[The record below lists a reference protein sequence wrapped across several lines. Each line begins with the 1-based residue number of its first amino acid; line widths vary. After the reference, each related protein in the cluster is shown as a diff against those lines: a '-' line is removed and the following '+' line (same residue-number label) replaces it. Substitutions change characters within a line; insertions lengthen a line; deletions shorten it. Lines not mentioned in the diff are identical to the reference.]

1 MPGQD
6 EQKQLDLVEV
16 RIHGV
21 SGTPKTAMLEYGDT
35 ILVAGDEV
43 SGFHRRR
50 GWHAYGPA
58 EAGGRV
64 GPVRRH
70 LEAYSWGGLTSG
82 RASRAA
88 WLPLLPFALVNVA
101 SWAIPPAT
109 GEPSDDPEQ
118 PSPSAPWRG
127 PVRQSLLATIRL
139 LALTMTVGFIV
150 ALAGVGMDQVGW
162 QCGGSEEC
170 STGRRNWL
178 RWWMPWLGQRSP
190 GVRIAVGALIP
201 LLTLGLLWRLSRRSY
216 DQYEKTKTI
225 GLDASE
231 GPYVDGLQ
239 TPFAL
244 VGFWQRKQSVARLR
258 ALHIAAPVAVVSAL
272 LAYPGVR
279 NEAGAIPDVIA
290 FALAMALLVVCVVC
304 VLTPRISDLGRE
316 LDKHVNPG
324 GFKEHSPLAR
334 RLAFA
339 SYATLLIAIAA
350 AIHRADHV
358 ARRVVLPG
366 YGATLWVIAIVQFG
380 ALATLAVL
388 TYLAR
393 PSAKQDP
400 TPFLAGWAA
409 PVFATVGLVVGTLM
423 TNGVLYKSADLLATV
438 PGQSTAH
445 TVPFVFR
452 VHALYQWTAWL
463 AGSGAVITLLALAV
477 FLAYVVVR
485 LVLGHELTP
494 WREKQYPILRDGVRS
509 DYALPE
515 GEDGRVDEVARARY
529 DATLVDRAPIPL
541 LVVAVAGVVIGVT
554 TIVLSFVIGRPSDH
568 FLKSDSYGVRILDAI
583 GVHSFAPSQLDVV
596 SFGTLVIGLSVVGLV
611 GIGVRA
617 YRNDTLRRTVGI
629 VWDVA
634 TFWPRS
640 AHPLAP
646 PCYCER
652 TVPQLTTRVTGL
664 VSQGQ
669 PVLVSAHSQ
678 GTIIAAAALFQVD
691 APTIA
696 HVALLTH
703 GSPLRRLYARAFPAY
718 FCAGTF
724 EMLRD
729 RLTDGSA
736 VRWRNC
742 WRKTD
747 YLGKWIFK
755 EPSPGDA
762 RYLAPDTVDVLVEDP
777 PAHPLPHDLA
787 PHPALHPS
795 GGDVDAPKPLR
806 HSDYY
811 RSHEYDACV
820 LNLDAMLTA
829 TTVPAVS
836 LVGYYPLA
844 DGAKPPTLAD
854 VDAKPPW

>member
-6 EQKQLDLVEV
+6 DQLLLDLVEV

-58 EAGGRV
+58 EAGGRI
-64 GPVRRH
+64 GKVRRH

-88 WLPLLPFALVNVA
+88 WLPLLPFALINVA
-101 SWAIPPAT
+101 SWAIPAAT
-109 GEPSDDPEQ
+109 GEPSDDPRQ

-162 QCGGSEEC
+162 QCGGSEIC
-170 STGRRNWL
+170 SGDRQNWL
-178 RWWMPWLGQRSP
+178 RWWMPWLGERAP
-190 GVRIAVGALIP
+190 GVRIVVGALVP
-201 LLTLGLLWRLSRRSY
+201 LATLALLWRLSLRSF

-225 GLDASE
+225 GLDTSS
-231 GPYVDGLQ
+231 GPYVDGQ
-239 TPFAL
+239 KTPFAL
-244 VGFWQRKQSVARLR
+244 VGLWQQKSSTARLR
-258 ALHIAAPVAVVSAL
+258 ALHIAAPLAAVSAL
-272 LAYPGVR
+272 LAYPGLRLEV
-279 NEAGAIPDVIA
+279 GAIPDIIA
-290 FALAMALLVVCVVC
+290 FTLALTLLVFCIAS
-304 VLTPRISDLGRE
+304 VLTPRITDLGRE
-316 LDKHVNPG
+316 LDKHVNPD
-324 GFKEHSPLAR
+324 GFKTHAPLSHRLAR
-334 RLAFA
+334 A
-339 SYATLLIAIAA
+339 SYVTLAVGVAA
-350 AIHRADHV
+350 ALHRADHV
-358 ARRVVLPG
+358 DVRVVLPG
-366 YGATLWVIAIVQFG
+366 YGGTLWIIAATQFA
-380 ALATLAVL
+380 ALAVMAVL

-393 PSAKQDP
+393 SSETQEPA
-400 TPFLAGWAA
+400 PFLRGWAG
-409 PVFATVGLVVGTLM
+409 PVFAVVGLVAGTLM
-423 TNGVLYKSADLLATV
+423 TNGVLYKSADLLATT

-463 AGSGAVITLLALAV
+463 AGSGAIIAGFLLAV
-477 FLAYVVVR
+477 FLLYVVGRR
-485 LVLGHELTP
+485 LTGRELTP
-494 WREKQYPILRDGVRS
+494 TRQKQYPILRAGVRD
-509 DYALPE
+509 DYALP
-515 GEDGRVDEVARARY
+515 DGGKDRVEEVARARY
-529 DATLVDRAPIPL
+529 QATLVDRAPIVL
-541 LVVAVAGVVIGVT
+541 LVIAVAGVVVGLT
-554 TIVLSFVIGRPSDH
+554 TIVLSAVLGRPSDA
-568 FLKSDSYGVRILDAI
+568 FISSKSPGARVLQAI
-583 GVHSFAPSQLDVV
+583 GVDGFAPTQGDVV
-596 SFGTLVIGLSVVGLV
+596 GFGTVVIGLSVVALV
-611 GIGVRA
+611 GIGIRA

-629 VWDVA
+629 LWDVG

-678 GTIIAAAALFQVD
+678 GTVIAAAALFQCD
-691 APTIA
+691 ASTIS

-729 RLTDGSA
+729 RLTEGNA

-755 EPSPGDA
+755 EPPPGDA
-762 RYLAPDTVDVLVEDP
+762 RYVAPDTVDVLVEDP
-777 PAHPLPHDLA
+777 AGHPLPHDTS
-787 PHPALHPS
+787 PHPALHPP

-820 LNLDAMLTA
+820 LNLDAMLLTG
-829 TTVPAVS
+829 TLPAVS

-844 DGAKPPTLAD
+844 DGAEPPTLAE